1 MNCILFPVR
10 RCYLCALPESLT
22 TRLRHRLLTY
32 LEARLPVREQ
42 ELLFHRGLASLSKYD
57 LLERPGRRH
66 WRRPPFSSTGENELA
81 DEDYDDSSGLCAEEE
96 GGGDARSLYL
106 SLLCTPA
113 RFRYLELAP
122 CQRVAD
128 TVAILDSLLLL
139 LSEDDR
145 GRVLN
150 RQNKYMIFWAFA
162 RTKISN
168 FVKYFE
174 LSKLL

>member
-1 MNCILFPVR
+1 VR
-10 RCYLCALPESLT
+10 RCYLCAPPESLH
-22 TRLRHRLLTY
+22 TRLRHRLLAY

-42 ELLFHRGLASLSKYD
+42 EALFHRGLASLSKYD

-66 WRRPPFSSTGENELA
+66 WRPLFSSTGENEPS
-81 DEDYDDSSGLCAEEE
+81 DEDYDDSGGLCAEEE
-96 GGGDARSLYL
+96 GGGDARALYL

-145 GRVLN
+145 GKR
-150 RQNKYMIFWAFA
+150 
-162 RTKISN
+162 
-168 FVKYFE
+168 
-174 LSKLL
+174 

>member
-1 MNCILFPVR
+1 MR
-10 RCYLCALPESLT
+10 RCYLCAPAESLT
-22 TRLRHRLLTY
+22 TRLRHRLLAY

-57 LLERPGRRH
+57 LLERPGRRQ

-81 DEDYDDSSGLCAEEE
+81 DEEYDDSSGLCAEEE
-96 GGGDARSLYL
+96 GGGGDARSLYL

-128 TVAILDSLLLL
+128 TLAILDSLLLL

-145 GRVLN
+145 GRE
-150 RQNKYMIFWAFA
+150 I
-162 RTKISN
+162 
-168 FVKYFE
+168 
-174 LSKLL
+174 

>member
-1 MNCILFPVR
+1 MILILIEV
-10 RCYLCALPESLT
+10 
-22 TRLRHRLLTY
+22 
-32 LEARLPVREQ
+32 
-42 ELLFHRGLASLSKYD
+42 LFHRGLASLSKYD

-66 WRRPPFSSTGENELA
+66 WRPPASSTGENEPA
-81 DEDYDDSSGLCAEEE
+81 DEEYDDSSGLCAEAE
-96 GGGDARSLYL
+96 GGGDARALYL

-145 GRVLN
+145 GKVLK
-150 RQNKYMIFWAFA
+150 R
-162 RTKISN
+162 
-168 FVKYFE
+168 
-174 LSKLL
+174 